1 MCAFKA
7 LLHLEHMFTL
17 SVLVVR
23 RQCVWRWVYVL

>member
-1 MCAFKA
+1 
-7 LLHLEHMFTL
+7 MFTF